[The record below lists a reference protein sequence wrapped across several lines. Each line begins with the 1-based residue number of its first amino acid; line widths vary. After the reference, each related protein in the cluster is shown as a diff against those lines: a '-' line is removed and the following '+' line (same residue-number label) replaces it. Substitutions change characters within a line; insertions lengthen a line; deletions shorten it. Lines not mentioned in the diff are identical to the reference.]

1 MNRKL
6 IFLDIDGT
14 LTPAGTNVPPESALA
29 AIRGAQAAGH
39 LVFLCSG
46 RNRGM
51 LSPLLAYGFDG
62 AVCSAGGYVFA
73 GDRVLFDCPMTD
85 AQRDTAMRLFA
96 ENRVLRTLET
106 RDHTYSDDNLSEF
119 LAGVEGGNSELVRW
133 REALNRDLG
142 ILPVS
147 RYDGAPLYKI
157 VFMCRDRAGI
167 APAAAAL
174 GDDFNFVIQGEVCGC
189 LNGEMINRKFD
200 KGLGVR
206 IVAEAFGA
214 DVSDTVGFGDSM
226 NDLEMIETVGTS
238 VCMENGSP
246 KLKEISDL
254 VCPAVE
260 ADGLAEGF
268 RRLGLC

>member
-1 MNRKL
+1 M
-6 IFLDIDGT
+6 
-14 LTPAGTNVPPESALA
+14 S
-29 AIRGAQAAGH
+29 
-39 LVFLCSG
+39 
-46 RNRGM
+46 
-51 LSPLLAYGFDG
+51 
-62 AVCSAGGYVFA
+62 
-73 GDRVLFDCPMTD
+73 TD
-85 AQRDTAMRLFA
+85 DS
-96 ENRVLRTLET
+96 
-106 RDHTYSDDNLSEF
+106 YSDDNLSEF

-174 GDDFNFVIQGEVCGC
+174 GEDFNFVIQGEVCGC

-206 IVAEAFGA
+206 IVAEAFG
-214 DVSDTVGFGDSM
+214 VPLEDTIGFGDSM

-238 VCMENGSP
+238 VCMANSSP
-246 KLKEISDL
+246 TLKERSDI
-254 VCPAVE
+254 VCPSVE
-260 ADGLAEGF
+260 EDGLAAAF
-268 RRLGLC
+268 RQLGLC